1 MKNQSKYIEQKSMVK
16 RSMNKYEW
24 TRELDNFL
32 MQSVIRNYFNFQVAS
47 LELNAEAKNLGLD
60 FGATNVFTNEKCR
73 IRWSYL
79 HL

>member
-32 MQSVIRNYFNFQVAS
+32 MQSVIRNYFNFNTAS
-47 LELNAEAKNLGLD
+47 LELNAEAKN
-60 FGATNVFTNEKCR
+60 
-73 IRWSYL
+73 
-79 HL
+79 